1 MLMILTAALLP
12 VPGPA
17 PAPAPRPDPRPQQ
30 GGLGGVGVEAGVG
43 LLGVSRHVILPS
55 EPLRAVRAAEL
66 PVTRVHHAV
75 DIVDIIDIIDIMI
88 GIMNSII
95 YLCRFK
101 SFLVKNFLS
110 H

>member
-1 MLMILTAALLP
+1 M
-12 VPGPA
+12 
-17 PAPAPRPDPRPQQ
+17 
-30 GGLGGVGVEAGVG
+30 G

-75 DIVDIIDIIDIMI
+75 DIVDIIDIDIEID
-88 GIMNSII
+88 IMNSII